1 METISQCK
9 WQTCFWGRLSQLS
22 TPPFRTPG
30 SLGLGPGLG
39 RKWWGWLGERPGL
52 PPGCRHGVLRKKK
65 LSTNVKM
72 WVARARASLAV
83 RACDTCLW
91 KADLGAR
98 GTSEFVFNRAHWWG
112 ERQVMMLSQFRSPP
126 GASDG
131 HLIAPC
137 LRCYQ
142 VANLIDTNWRVFI
155 AQFSSSWLTTTL
167 SFLDIHSLS
176 LCISSQQTE
185 SATPLRGSVRN
196 ESADVPCSKTVKNF
210 KVMTAKP

>member
-1 METISQCK
+1 M
-9 WQTCFWGRLSQLS
+9 
-22 TPPFRTPG
+22 
-30 SLGLGPGLG
+30 GLAG
-39 RKWWGWLGERPGL
+39 GE
-52 PPGCRHGVLRKKK
+52 
-65 LSTNVKM
+65 
-72 WVARARASLAV
+72 ARATSRLQAWSPQEEKTVHKREDVGSTCKGFPGGQSTWHVSLEGGS
-83 RACDTCLW
+83 
-91 KADLGAR
+91 GAR
-98 GTSEFVFNRAHWWG
+98 GTSVFVFNRAHWWG
-112 ERQVMMLSQFRSPP
+112 ESQVMMLSQFRSPP
-126 GASDG
+126 GASEG

-142 VANLIDTNWRVFI
+142 VANLIDINWRVFI

-167 SFLDIHSLS
+167 SFLDRHSLS